1 MKRIFLLLSIVIWSA
16 SLAVAQTAVP
26 MPNRSKL
33 PSAHIRVLFQDS
45 EGYMWYGMKG
55 AGLCRDDGY
64 GLVEFRADFR
74 HPDITMDMNI
84 MGIVEDGRGRL
95 WIGTKRGLYILDKKD
110 YTIHPTGDDV
120 LQTWTIKGLQYCG
133 GDTVKAWANNQVLV
147 YDADGKCVSR
157 IPAEENPL
165 VSPNRKKVVD
175 QRGNVWEQD
184 GDGMVSVTRRVQME
198 LKEVMMDTLK
208 LEGFVPNKLLSMPET
223 ENVHT
228 AWIGADGTK
237 WACTSMGLWRM
248 APDSPNGV
256 PEQVG
261 PNFGVVHS
269 MAIDDD
275 GTAYVNTEHQG
286 LVIYKD
292 DRVAVLDSTIR
303 NAVCMNVDDGKL
315 WISTTDGRL
324 FLYDP
329 ATKQKDDRSMEC
341 GLRGDPPLSMVMMN
355 GNVWLLLNQRLLIYS
370 PKDRSVQYYYASD
383 LDPQQAFFWNIYSDG
398 KDRAYVD
405 SKTGWYEM
413 ILREDAKK
421 DLPPTT
427 IALSAYQT
435 KYGIRYPGMGTNR
448 LELEADERVV
458 HLYFT
463 TFNHMGTKQT
473 RFAFKREGME
483 DWTYMNYDDNELAL
497 TQLKAGDQKLEVM
510 VTDDNGQWSKNVF
523 TLTIHCK
530 PFWWETGWAIA
541 GYIVLAVLLLGGT
554 FWLGKKSK

>member
-1 MKRIFLLLSIVIWSA
+1 MKRIFLLLSIAIWSA

-45 EGYMWYGMKG
+45 EGYMWYGMKA

-64 GLVEFRADFR
+64 GLVKFRADFM
-74 HPDITMDMNI
+74 HPDIVMDNNI

-120 LQTWTIKGLQYCG
+120 LQTWTIQGLQYCG

-147 YDADGKCVSR
+147 YDADGRCVSR
-157 IPAEENPL
+157 TPAEENPL
-165 VSPNRKKVVD
+165 VSPDRKKVVD
-175 QRGNVWEQD
+175 QRGNVWEMDDD
-184 GDGMVSVTRRVQME
+184 GLVSVTRRVQME

-208 LEGFVPNKLLSMPET
+208 LEGVVPNKLLSMPET
-223 ENVHT
+223 ENVHA
-228 AWIGADGTK
+228 AWIGGDGTK

-261 PNFGVVHS
+261 PNFGVVH
-269 MAIDDD
+269 ALTIDED
-275 GTAYVNTEHQG
+275 GTAYVNTERQG
-286 LVIYKD
+286 LAIYKA

-303 NAVCMNVDDGKL
+303 NAVCMDVDDGKL

-329 ATKQKDDRSMEC
+329 ATKQRDDRSMEC
-341 GLRGDPPLSMVMMN
+341 GLLGDIPLSMVMLN

-370 PKDRSVQYYYASD
+370 PKNRSVRYYYASD
-383 LDPQQAFFWNIYSDG
+383 LDPQQAFFWNLYTDG
-398 KDRAYVD
+398 KGRAYVY
-405 SKTGWYEM
+405 SQTGWYEM
-413 ILREDAKK
+413 ILRDDATQG
-421 DLPPTT
+421 LPSTT
-427 IALSAYQT
+427 IALAAYQT

-510 VTDDNGQWSKNVF
+510 VTDDNGQWSKDVF

>member
-120 LQTWTIKGLQYCG
+120 LQTWTIKGLQYCD

-483 DWTYMNYDDNELAL
+483 DWAYMDYDDNELTL
-497 TQLKAGDQKLEVM
+497 TQLKAGDQTLEVM
-510 VTDDNGQWSKNVF
+510 VTDDNGQWSKNIF
-523 TLTIHCK
+523 TLTVHCE

-541 GYIVLAVLLLGGT
+541 GYVLLAVLLLGGT